1 MYTTAVQ
8 YGNEMVHSLRKTVD
22 KQQQVMTLQ
31 EHLIDSKND
40 LVVSQKEWIVCNK
53 EHTTIIQKYH
63 SLKESILAKISTTFL
78 PILGFSNKPKKPIT
92 MYLSNTKLLTVFM

>member
-1 MYTTAVQ
+1 
-8 YGNEMVHSLRKTVD
+8 
-22 KQQQVMTLQ
+22 MTLQ

-63 SLKESILAKISTTFL
+63 SLKESILAKISTTLL

-92 MYLSNTKLLTVFM
+92 M